1 VPEALAAALL
11 PPATTPGA
19 AQTEAKPALA
29 DSQPHAQEPDSS
41 HALLALAPATAVAPP
56 PLGKPART
64 APRLL
69 SSKQGQNQLLT
80 SPSAASRVRLPV
92 GLDRMGETF
101 SALVNICVT
110 ATGSVS
116 KVSILRSAG
125 PVLDP
130 QIPKALS
137 RWHYRPLLD
146 DGTPTPFCYTLNY
159 EISAR

>member
-1 VPEALAAALL
+1 VHELDP
-11 PPATTPGA
+11 
-19 AQTEAKPALA
+19 
-29 DSQPHAQEPDSS
+29 S
-41 HALLALAPATAVAPP
+41 HALLALAPATAAAPL
-56 PLGKPART
+56 PLVKAAPT

-69 SSKQGQNQLLT
+69 SSRLGQNQLLT

-101 SALVNICVT
+101 SALVSICVT

-116 KVSILRSAG
+116 RVSILRSAG

-137 RWHYRPLLD
+137 RWRYRPLVEA
-146 DGTPTPFCYTLNY
+146 GTPTPFCYNLNY